1 MNVRDLFF
9 ALLVGVLFVLAALVV
24 RPFLGYILAA
34 GLLAFVLH
42 PAQRRLAPRI
52 GTRVSAF
59 VLVVLA
65 VLATTTPILLLSMSV
80 LSDAAEAAET
90 AEEVARRPI
99 LDRAE
104 QLLESV
110 GVSVEFGDA
119 NAISRQLVDLL
130 VGNVSELL
138 TTTVKVALGLS
149 LLVFVLYYLLVDGQ
163 SLIRWVRDVTPLDS
177 EIQEELYTET
187 NQVTWAVLKGHVF
200 VGVVQGILGG
210 IGFFLVGLPDAL
222 FWTVMMVLFAFVPV
236 VGVGAVWVPGA
247 LYLLATGQVVQGV
260 ALFVYGA
267 TVVSWSDN
275 FLRAYAVDF
284 QAGLHPAVVLV
295 GVVGGIYFMGA
306 LGLFLGPVIL
316 AVFKATVTVVD
327 DYYDL

>member
-1 MNVRDLFF
+1 MDVRDVFF
-9 ALLVGVLFVLAALVV
+9 ALLLGALFVLAVLVV
-24 RPFLGYILAA
+24 RPFLAYILAA

-42 PAQRRLAPRI
+42 PAQRRLSPRI
-52 GTRVSAF
+52 GTRPAALA
-59 VLVVLA
+59 LVVLA
-65 VLATTTPILLLSMSV
+65 VLMTTVPIVLLSVSV
-80 LSDAAEAAET
+80 LPEAAKT
-90 AEEVARRPI
+90 AEEVAHRPV

-104 QLLESV
+104 RVLQSV
-110 GVSVEFGDA
+110 GVPVEFGDA
-119 NAISRQLVDLL
+119 DAVSRQLVDLL

-138 TTTVKVALGLS
+138 TTTVKLVLGLS

-163 SLIRWVRDVTPLDS
+163 SLIRWVRDVTPLDA

-200 VGVVQGILGG
+200 VGVVQGVLGG
-210 IGFFLVGLPDAL
+210 VGFFLVGLPNVL
-222 FWTVMMVLFAFVPV
+222 FWTMVMVLFAFVPV
-236 VGVGAVWVPGA
+236 VGVGAVWVPGG
-247 LYLLATGQVVQGV
+247 LYLVATGQVVPGV
-260 ALFVYGA
+260 ALLVYGA
-267 TVVSWSDN
+267 TVVSWVDN
-275 FLRAYAVDF
+275 YLRAYAVDF

-306 LGLFLGPVIL
+306 LGLFLGPVLL